1 MTAVEWLANELY
13 EKFEMKGDGALFNDL
28 LNKANTMFEQQIIN
42 ANRDGVDMVVD
53 KIIAAARTGEI
64 GDGKIFVSNIEEV
77 VRIRTGETGES
88 AI

>member
-28 LNKANTMFEQQIIN
+28 LNKANKMFEQQIIN

-53 KIIAAARTGEI
+53 NVPWITGEEYY
-64 GDGKIFVSNIEEV
+64 N
-77 VRIRTGETGES
+77 ETFKNK
-88 AI
+88 